1 MVLDEA
7 VRYTK
12 KHNWRGDKLK
22 EREIVNVLKDHLPG
36 KDIDSIFDI
45 IKNQSDY

>member
-22 EREIVNVLKDHLPG
+22 EREIINVLKDYLP
-36 KDIDSIFDI
+36 DENIDTIFEI
-45 IKNQSDY
+45 IKNQSEY